1 MRSQRVGHDWAT
13 NTHSTHTH
21 THTHTHTYTYISHFP
36 DPFIHWYYMYS
47 LTVFSNNPHFLL
59 PLILGENLSSCNS
72 CKVSQWPM
80 FKNYIP
86 WNVLCLLLVRN
97 APRKSLLQTLF
108 ESSLT
113 PTLSTMI
120 NATSASVVFTKT
132 TVFLD
137 YKINTFTLYKSLRE
151 NLKIIKGKVKI
162 KYNQDNHHMSIY
174 QLFVYLWWFPTPRRW
189 RQRIALHPHAA
200 CTLTLLLLICVQVF

>member
-1 MRSQRVGHDWAT
+1 MDRGVWQAT
-13 NTHSTHTH
+13 VHKVTKSGTWLSDSHILCARTHTH
-21 THTHTHTYTYISHFP
+21 THIHIYIHMYISHFP

-47 LTVFSNNPHFLL
+47 LTVFSNHPHFLL

-86 WNVLCLLLVRN
+86 WNVLCLLLVVS
-97 APRKSLLQTLF
+97 APIKSLLQKLF
-108 ESSLT
+108 EFSLT

-120 NATSASVVFTKT
+120 NANSASVVFTKT

-137 YKINTFTLYKSLRE
+137 CKINTFFLYKSLRE
-151 NLKIIKGKVKI
+151 NLKIIKEKVKVT
-162 KYNQDNHHMSIY
+162 YNQDITTAWVFINC
-174 QLFVYLWWFPTPRRW
+174 LFTFDDFQPPGDGGKE
-189 RQRIALHPHAA
+189 
-200 CTLTLLLLICVQVF
+200 